1 MSTPINDGGPAFPR
15 NGMVYPNGQ
24 IEYPTEGMS
33 LRDWFAG
40 QASEQDI
47 KHHQQFVQYERAY
60 GENPKP
66 AEPKFT
72 REQARYRYADAMLA
86 ASANTNT
93 HNQ

>member
-1 MSTPINDGGPAFPR
+1 MSTPINDGGPAFPYF
-15 NGMVYPNGQ
+15 NPD
-24 IEYPTEGMS
+24 TEVAYSGMS

-40 QASEQDI
+40 QANEQDI

-72 REQARYRYADAMLA
+72 REQARYRYADTMLA
-86 ASANTNT
+86 ERNTNT
-93 HNQ
+93 ANQ